1 MEAILRDASLLFSDS
16 RHISAA
22 THVAQKAAEMQIP
35 VYMDIE
41 KIRDNFL
48 DIMPHVNYLNTS
60 SQFPKMYADYRQ
72 ALKREVSARK
82 DEMISEAHRYESK
95 GDMLTEGMTQL
106 LIDNPRLQFVIT
118 TLGAK
123 GSVLLEKVGQCT
135 SCMDSP
141 PFSATEGLF
150 SIDQFVEDEHKKAS
164 EKGNHEDIPEPVE
177 IEFSLIAK
185 LLDSVQQTHFR
196 VTYCP
201 PCQLRQEDIVDT
213 TGAGDVFTAACIYGL
228 AHAEGF
234 LTRQGATAVM
244 TTNDHH
250 HRCGCCDDDVD
261 DHSDKQKE
269 KKKKKLSSIMLVLAS
284 MCAAA
289 KCKRPGAREGAPYLH
304 EICAPPLLLLPPPPP
319 LLFHSPSPS

>member
-1 MEAILRDASLLFSDS
+1 MAELQGDKCVEAILRDASLLFSDS
-16 RHISAA
+16 RHIGAA
-22 THVAQKAAEMQIP
+22 THLAQKAAEMQIP
-35 VYMDIE
+35 IYMDIE

-60 SQFPKMYADYRQ
+60 SQFPKMYADYRG
-72 ALKREVSARK
+72 
-82 DEMISEAHRYESK
+82 YESK
-95 GDMLTEGMTQL
+95 RDMLTEGMTQL
-106 LIDNPRLQFVIT
+106 LIDNPRLEFVIT

-141 PFSATEGLF
+141 PYSATEGSF

-164 EKGNHEDIPEPVE
+164 EKGNHENIPEPVE
-177 IEFSLIAK
+177 SEFSLVAK
-185 LLDSVQQTHFR
+185 VLDSVQRTHFR

-213 TGAGDVFTAACIYGL
+213 TGAGDVFTAACIYAGL
-228 AHAEGF
+228 AHAEEGF
-234 LTRQGATAVM
+234 LTHQGAAAIMM
-244 TTNDHH
+244 TNNH
-250 HRCGCCDDDVD
+250 HRCGCCDDDDDD
-261 DHSDKQKE
+261 DHSDKK

-304 EICAPPLLLLPPPPP
+304 EIC
-319 LLFHSPSPS
+319 HCHHNTTDTC